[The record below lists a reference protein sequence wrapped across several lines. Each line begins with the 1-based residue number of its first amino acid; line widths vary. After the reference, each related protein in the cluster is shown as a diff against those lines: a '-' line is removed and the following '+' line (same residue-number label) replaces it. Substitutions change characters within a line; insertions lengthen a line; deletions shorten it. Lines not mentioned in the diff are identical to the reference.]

1 MAYAEMKRCL
11 EVASTAKEVV
21 VSASDRSKLL
31 LEFSLAASLLLLLPA
46 LGRGQEASK
55 STTATPPGAETP
67 VDVQSLAQAVRELQT
82 QVQALHAQMS
92 QLRADEQQAQA
103 EARDLRRELRLA
115 RTQSPSPTLVGTSYQ
130 LPAPAAISDPVPP
143 SAPLGRNTPMLV
155 TAAQV
160 QANSE
165 RIGKLEEDEQLTEGK
180 LNDQYQTKVESG
192 SKYKLKLSG
201 IVLMNVFSNRGVVD
215 NLDFPGLALHRQSD
229 DSAGTF
235 GASFRQSQIG
245 IQAFGP
251 EIAGA
256 HTSADVNFDFAGGFP
271 DTPNGVSTGIVRLRT
286 GTIRLDWANTSVI
299 AGQDQLFFAP
309 LAPTSLASL
318 AIPPLAYA
326 GNLWAWTPQV
336 RIEHRI
342 HVSEGSTVTLQGGIL
357 DSMTGESPEYSYYRS
372 AGAGE
377 KSGQP
382 AYASRVAW
390 SHSMFGQELIAGFGG
405 YYGRQ
410 NWQFGRHVDGWTGTT
425 DLTVPLGHFF
435 EFTGEYYRGRAIGG
449 LGGGIDQT
457 ILATGSLDDPST
469 VVEGLNSMGGWAQ
482 LKFKP
487 VPKFEVNGAFG
498 HDNPLGNQ
506 VARFASFPAYYDALF
521 ARNQSWFMN
530 FVYQPRSNVLV
541 SVEFRRLR
549 TFGSDGGADT
559 ANHVNLSL
567 GYLF

>member
-1 MAYAEMKRCL
+1 MAHAEKKSRL
-11 EVASTAKEVV
+11 EVASVAKEVV
-21 VSASDRSKLL
+21 VRSNDRSKLL
-31 LEFSLAASLLLLLPA
+31 LEFSLAASLLLLLPV
-46 LGRGQEASK
+46 LGRGQEPSE
-55 STTATPPGAETP
+55 ATSAAPPATETP
-67 VDVQSLAQAVRELQT
+67 ADVQALAQAVRELQA
-82 QVQALHAQMS
+82 QVQVLHAQVT

-103 EARDLRRELRLA
+103 EARDLRRELHLA
-115 RTQSPSPTLVGTSYQ
+115 RTQPPSPSLMGTSYQ
-130 LPAPAAISDPVPP
+130 LPAAAAISEPPP
-143 SAPLGRNTPMLV
+143 SAAPGSN
-155 TAAQV
+155 AAKPPV
-160 QANSE
+160 ASLEQANSE

-192 SKYKLKLSG
+192 SKYKVKLSG
-201 IVLMNVFSNRGVVD
+201 MVLMNVFSNRGVVD
-215 NLDFPGLALHRQSD
+215 NLDFPGLALQRQSD

-271 DTPNGVSTGIVRLRT
+271 NTPNGVSTGIVRLRT

-299 AGQDQLFFAP
+299 AGQDHLFFAP

-318 AIPPLAYA
+318 ATPPLAYA

-336 RIEHRI
+336 RVEHRI
-342 HVSEGSTVTLQGGIL
+342 HVSEGSTVILQGGIL
-357 DSMTGESPEYSYYRS
+357 DSLTGEVPEYASYRG

-382 AYASRVAW
+382 AYATRVAW
-390 SHSMFGQELIAGFGG
+390 SHQLFGQELITGFGG

-410 NWQFGRHVDGWTGTT
+410 NWQLGRHVDGWTGTT
-425 DLTVPLGHFF
+425 DLSVPLGRLF
-435 EFTGEYYRGRAIGG
+435 EFAGEFYRGRAVGG

-457 ILATGSLDDPST
+457 IVASGSLNDPST
-469 VVEGLNSMGGWAQ
+469 VVQGLNSMGGWAQ

-498 HDNPLGNQ
+498 HDNPFGHQ
-506 VARFASFPAYYDALF
+506 VARFASSPRLYDELF
-521 ARNQSWFMN
+521 GRNQSWFMN
-530 FVYQPRSNVLV
+530 FIYQPRSDVLF
-541 SVEFRRLR
+541 SVEYRRIR
-549 TFGSDGGADT
+549 TFGADGDRNA
-559 ANHVNLSL
+559 ANHINLSL